1 MQKLKILAVAGLA
14 ALAAAPAL
22 AQAPTG
28 RVTPQYPERG
38 SPADR
43 GAVPLPS
50 NSARDR
56 FDGPLSKQS
65 GRPPVG
71 SEGTT
76 SGSTAPPGVVRPP
89 AMETPPLRDN

>member
-1 MQKLKILAVAGLA
+1 MHKLKFLA
-14 ALAAAPAL
+14 AGCAAVLLAAPAL

-38 SPADR
+38 SPAAR
-43 GAVPLPS
+43 GMVPINPS
-50 NSARDR
+50 NAGDSY
-56 FDGPLSKQS
+56 DGPLSKRS

-89 AMETPPLRDN
+89 AMQTPPLR